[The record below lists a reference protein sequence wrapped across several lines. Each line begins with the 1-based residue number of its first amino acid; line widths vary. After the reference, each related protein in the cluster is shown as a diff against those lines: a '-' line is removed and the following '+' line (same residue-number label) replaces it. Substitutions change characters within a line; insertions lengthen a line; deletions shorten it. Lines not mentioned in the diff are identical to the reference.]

1 MIKTIIFDFGDVFI
15 NLDKKRARQH
25 AMHLYGVNAFSEEI
39 VATNTR
45 YEKGLISTTSF
56 LDFYQNAFPQDSKE
70 NIIHSWNIILKDF
83 PRHRFDFLRQLS
95 NKNEYKLILLSNTNE
110 LHINWVMDHISFF
123 NDFKNCFDKFYLSH
137 EIHLRKPNHDF
148 YQFVIQQNGLT
159 ENEILFIDD
168 TLENIQVATQ
178 LGMHTW
184 NINPKEEDITDLFV
198 LKKELF

>member
-1 MIKTIIFDFGDVFI
+1 MG
-15 NLDKKRARQH
+15 
-25 AMHLYGVNAFSEEI
+25 
-39 VATNTR
+39 
-45 YEKGLISTTSF
+45 
-56 LDFYQNAFPQDSKE
+56 
-70 NIIHSWNIILKDF
+70 
-83 PRHRFDFLRQLS
+83 
-95 NKNEYKLILLSNTNE
+95 
-110 LHINWVMDHISFF
+110 HIPFF